1 MIALGEPAE
10 NPVVLRRLRV
20 ELAANDP
27 GSKQPYHAAEGLAL
41 KKAAT
46 LIERS
51 TETARKLAGRAMHD
65 VVDELKADGHEVVG
79 CGLLRASGRPL
90 PGLEQILAS
99 HALIHAAE
107 GEMFR
112 EGIVEASR
120 TCGLP
125 VTAVKERELLD
136 RGAVELHLA
145 PASLKARLD
154 GFGRALGP
162 PWRQDE
168 KLATLVA
175 WLALLAAG
183 RRGV

>member
-1 MIALGEPAE
+1 MIALGGPAE
-10 NPVVLRRLRV
+10 DPVVLRRSRV

-27 GSKQPYHAAEGLAL
+27 GSKQPFHAAEGLAL
-41 KKAAT
+41 QKAAT

-51 TETARKLAGRAMHD
+51 TETARRLAARALSD
-65 VVDELKADGHEVVG
+65 AVGELKTDGHEVVA
-79 CGLLRASGRPL
+79 CGLLSASGRPL
-90 PGLEQILAS
+90 PGLEQVLAS

-107 GEMFR
+107 GELFR
-112 EGIVEASR
+112 EAIVEASR

-125 VTAVKERELLD
+125 VTAIKERELLD

-145 PASLKARLD
+145 PAALKARLD

-175 WLALLAAG
+175 WLALLASG
-183 RRGV
+183 RRRG